1 MPLPDGWSSPADGSS
16 SGSSSNSSTSGSG
29 SGAVSGTGVP
39 AKSGQQFTTDSG
51 THFYVTKHQ
60 TLSLPSTEFFKGGT
74 AFGSYIYILTNQY
87 LSGSTTIWKIYR
99 VTPSTL
105 SSAVQC
111 TWYETSTLTGGLATD
126 GTYFYILGRSYTS
139 NVVRI
144 NVSGCGKPGDI
155 YLPTTPYYS
164 VVPTFAIDSGNLYF
178 PGTTS
183 SGYPYTYS
191 LIKNSTNN
199 GSYTENVP
207 ETLTTSHSTN
217 WFSTKALAVNN
228 GNRWAVFSESY
239 TGYTLW
245 KFDSYGTYTV
255 GAMPSKVLDTY
266 IYPSQAGFLS
276 DGTLVL
282 INYSYQVDLIYFDL
296 SEF

>member
-1 MPLPDGWSSPADGSS
+1 MDTRILITLFLLLSALSGCGNNAGGDMPLPDGWSSPADGSS

-126 GTYFYILGRSYTS
+126 GTYFYIWEDPTPQTSFGLMFRAVANREIFICLQPLITRSF
-139 NVVRI
+139 R
-144 NVSGCGKPGDI
+144 P
-155 YLPTTPYYS
+155 L
-164 VVPTFAIDSGNLYF
+164 
-178 PGTTS
+178 
-183 SGYPYTYS
+183 
-191 LIKNSTNN
+191 
-199 GSYTENVP
+199 
-207 ETLTTSHSTN
+207 
-217 WFSTKALAVNN
+217 
-228 GNRWAVFSESY
+228 R
-239 TGYTLW
+239 
-245 KFDSYGTYTV
+245 
-255 GAMPSKVLDTY
+255 
-266 IYPSQAGFLS
+266 
-276 DGTLVL
+276 
-282 INYSYQVDLIYFDL
+282 
-296 SEF
+296 